1 MQAPCLLAGACF
13 YSLVLYNH
21 LFLINDYD
29 FNGDRYDTSSQE
41 VRELATIRIKNATIV
56 TMNTNRD
63 VFTGSVLVRD
73 DRIARVSTEIPP
85 DEIVDEEID
94 AHGGLLIPGL
104 VQSHVHLCQT
114 LFRGR
119 ADDLELLDWLS
130 KRIWPLEGA
139 HDADSVY
146 YSALL
151 GIGELFA
158 GGTTAII
165 DMETVH
171 HTDSAFEAIRTSG
184 IRVLSGKCMMD
195 WGGDV
200 PATLMESTEDS
211 LRESVDLLEK
221 WDGAENG
228 RIRYAFAPR
237 FAISCSDAL
246 LREVQKLS
254 RQYGVKV
261 HSHASENRGEIA
273 IVERERGMRNVMY
286 FEHLGLADENLILA
300 HCIWLEKNEM
310 EILAKKQVRIA
321 HCPSC
326 NMKLASGFAP
336 VPELLYN
343 GAQVSIGADGA
354 PANNNLDMFM
364 EMRMAALIHK
374 PGRGPRV
381 LPAQE
386 VFELA
391 TRGGAAAMGLEDEI
405 GSLEVG
411 KKADL
416 ALVDTRALHFAP
428 ADGVDVYAQLVY
440 EARANDV
447 ALTMVDG
454 RIVYRDGQL
463 TTIDAD
469 DVRKNC
475 SRLIRQKCNVALG
488 GFSEH

>member
-1 MQAPCLLAGACF
+1 MA
-13 YSLVLYNH
+13 S
-21 LFLINDYD
+21 
-29 FNGDRYDTSSQE
+29 
-41 VRELATIRIKNATIV
+41 IRIQNATVV
-56 TMNTNRD
+56 TMNEQRA
-63 VFTGSVLVRD
+63 VFTGSVLIQD
-73 DRIARVSTEIPP
+73 DRIARVSAEITP
-85 DEIVDEEID
+85 EETVDEEID

-104 VQSHVHLCQT
+104 IQTHVHLCQT

-139 HDADSVY
+139 HDPDSVY
-146 YSALL
+146 YSAQL

-158 GGTTAII
+158 GGTTSII

-171 HTDSAFEAIRTSG
+171 HTESAFEAIRAAG
-184 IRVLSGKCMMD
+184 IRAISGKCMMD
-195 WGGDV
+195 WGDDV
-200 PATLMESTEDS
+200 PATLMEKTEDS

-221 WDGAENG
+221 WNGAENG
-228 RIRYAFAPR
+228 RIQYAFTPR

-246 LREVQKLS
+246 LREVKTLS

-273 IVERERGMRNVMY
+273 IVEQERKMRNVDY
-286 FEHLGLADENLILA
+286 FEHLGLANENLILA
-300 HCIWLEKNEM
+300 HCIWLEPHEM
-310 EILAKKQVRIA
+310 ELLAKRQVRIA

-326 NMKLASGFAP
+326 NMKLASGFAK
-336 VPELLYN
+336 VPELLAG
-343 GAQVSIGADGA
+343 GASVSIGADGA
-354 PANNNLDMFM
+354 PCNNNLDMFM

-381 LPAQE
+381 LPAKT
-386 VFELA
+386 VFEMA
-391 TRGGAAAMGLEDEI
+391 TRGGAAAMGLENEI

-428 ADGVDVYAQLVY
+428 NVGIDPYAQLVY
-440 EARANDV
+440 EARGSDV
-447 ALTMVDG
+447 ALTVVDG

-463 TTIDAD
+463 CTMDAD

-475 SRLIRQKCNVALG
+475 VRIARQKCAETLG
-488 GFSEH
+488 CLSE

>member
-1 MQAPCLLAGACF
+1 M
-13 YSLVLYNH
+13 
-21 LFLINDYD
+21 
-29 FNGDRYDTSSQE
+29 
-41 VRELATIRIKNATIV
+41 ATIRIRNATVV
-56 TMNTNRD
+56 TMNDQRE
-63 VFTGSVLVRD
+63 VFTGSVLVKD
-73 DRIARVSTEIPP
+73 GRISYAGTGPAPEGV
-85 DEIVDEEID
+85 VDEDID

-104 VQSHVHLCQT
+104 IQTHVHLCQT

-130 KRIWPLEGA
+130 KRIWPLEGS
-139 HDADSVY
+139 HDAESVY

-158 GGTTAII
+158 GGTTSII

-171 HTDSAFEAIRTSG
+171 HTESAFEAIRDTG
-184 IRVLSGKCMMD
+184 IRALSGKCMMD

-200 PATLMESTEDS
+200 PSTLMEKTEDS

-228 RIRYAFAPR
+228 RIHYAFTPR
-237 FAISCSDAL
+237 FAISCSEAL
-246 LREVQKLS
+246 LREVGKLS
-254 RQYGVKV
+254 RRYGVKV

-273 IVERERGMRNVMY
+273 IVEKERGMRNVTY
-286 FEHLGLADENLILA
+286 FEHLGLANENLILA
-300 HCIWLEKNEM
+300 HCIWLEPDEM
-310 EILAKKQVRIA
+310 KLLARNRVKAV

-326 NMKLASGFAP
+326 NMKLASGFAK
-336 VPELLYN
+336 VPELLEM

-354 PANNNLDMFM
+354 PCNNNLDMFM

-381 LPAQE
+381 LPARTI
-386 VFELA
+386 FEMA
-391 TRGGAAAMGLEDEI
+391 TRGGAAAMGLEKEI
-405 GSLEVG
+405 GSIEAG

-428 ADGVDVYAQLVY
+428 TDGADAYAQLVY
-440 EARANDV
+440 EARGSDV
-447 ALTMVDG
+447 AMTMVEG
-454 RIVYRDGQL
+454 KIVYRDGKL
-463 TTIDAD
+463 RTIDAD

-475 SRLIRQKCNVALG
+475 SRIIKQKCEQALG
-488 GFSEH
+488 QLSQ